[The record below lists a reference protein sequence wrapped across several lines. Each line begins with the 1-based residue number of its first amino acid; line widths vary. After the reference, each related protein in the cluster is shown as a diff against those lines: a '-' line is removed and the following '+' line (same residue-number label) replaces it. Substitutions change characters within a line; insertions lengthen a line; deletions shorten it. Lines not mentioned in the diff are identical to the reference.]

1 MTHAPSGTT
10 TTTLDEAGARAAVSR
25 ISWRILPLIAV
36 GYVIAYIDRTN
47 IGFAQLG
54 MGEDLGIKAAAYG
67 FAASIFFIAYF
78 FFEVPSN
85 LLLRRFGARA
95 WLARIMATW
104 GIITVITGFTT
115 NVQMLYVMRFLLG
128 VAEAGFFP
136 GIIVYLTTWF
146 RSGDRAVALGWLV
159 LAQPISFIFGGL
171 LGGLIL
177 DHTGWLGLP
186 GWRWLFILTGVP
198 AILMAVVTF
207 VFLPNSP
214 ATARWL
220 DPADRDWLNTSLES
234 EQGTGHDEGVRAQ
247 LTALKNRRVLHLA
260 ATHLALAIGTYG
272 FNLFLPLIIKQINP
286 DYSATNIGFVAAI
299 PYICAAI
306 ALLINARL
314 SKRVRE
320 RKYLVAVPLALA
332 AVGLAGVIALRD
344 HPGPAVVALAVTGVG
359 AFAWLPPFWSLTTDS
374 ISKTHVAVGIATIN
388 SIGNL
393 GGFIGPYLVGKETDG
408 STVTAGLLIPVVSLV
423 VSTVLILLWRS
434 PARQPGAGTEPGAEP
449 GAEPAPAAEAP
460 ATTR

>member
-1 MTHAPSGTT
+1 MTHASSGTPA
-10 TTTLDEAGARAAVSR
+10 TTLDEAGQRAAVSR

-36 GYVIAYIDRTN
+36 GYVIAYVDRTN

-54 MGEDLGIKAAAYG
+54 MGTELGIKAAAYG
-67 FAASIFFIAYF
+67 LAASIFFVAYF

-136 GIIVYLTTWF
+136 GIIVYLTLWF

-159 LAQPISFIFGGL
+159 LAQPVSFLCGGL

-177 DHTGWLGLP
+177 DHTGWFGMA

-198 AILMAVVTF
+198 AVLMAVVTY

-220 DPADRDWLNTSLES
+220 APADRDWLRGSLEA

-247 LTALKNRRVLHLA
+247 LAALRNPRVLHLA

-286 DYSATNIGFVAAI
+286 AYSATNIGFTAAI
-299 PYICAAI
+299 PYVCAAL
-306 ALLINARL
+306 ALLGTAQL
-314 SKRVRE
+314 SKRARE
-320 RKYLVAVPLALA
+320 RKYLVAVPLAMG
-332 AVGLAGVIALRD
+332 AVGLAAVIALRD
-344 HPGPAVVALAVTGVG
+344 HPGPAVVALAITGIG
-359 AFAWLPPFWSLTTDS
+359 AFAWLPPFWALTTDS
-374 ISKTHVAVGIATIN
+374 LSRTHAAVGIAAIN

-393 GGFIGPYLVGKETDG
+393 GGFFGPYIVGKETDG
-408 STVTAGLLIPVVSLV
+408 DTVTAGLLIPVVSLA
-423 VSTVLILLWRS
+423 VSVVLILLWRS
-434 PARQPGAGTEPGAEP
+434 PARQPGSDTGG
-449 GAEPAPAAEAP
+449 PAPVADAP
-460 ATTR
+460 ATAR